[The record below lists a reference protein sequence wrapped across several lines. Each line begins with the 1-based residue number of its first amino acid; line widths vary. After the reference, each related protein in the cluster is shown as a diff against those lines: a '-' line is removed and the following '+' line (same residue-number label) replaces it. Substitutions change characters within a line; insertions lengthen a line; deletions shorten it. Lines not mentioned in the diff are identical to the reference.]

1 MFATHLPSTRIT
13 FVSASS
19 IDSGR
24 IAAYNLK
31 SRVEAVRNCRK
42 IGKKDM
48 KYNDV
53 MPKMKVDPESY
64 EVQADGVVLRA
75 EPAEVVAGGQEF
87 FVF

>member
-1 MFATHLPSTRIT
+1 
-13 FVSASS
+13 
-19 IDSGR
+19 
-24 IAAYNLK
+24 
-31 SRVEAVRNCRK
+31 
-42 IGKKDM
+42 M